1 MILLSSYLEIC
12 IEGQVEI
19 ELAQPRKP
27 LFAFRSSEINS
38 FYLTLVVRKLL

>member
-27 LFAFRSSEINS
+27 FLICLQEQ
-38 FYLTLVVRKLL
+38 